1 MFKWLKELFRDD
13 FEEELRAQCEE
24 IQKEMEEEDRKL
36 EEERKEYDAETVRQL
51 EAIFHS
57 NWSTQEYLKQIL
69 YELRVNRRNMDRP

>member
-1 MFKWLKELFRDD
+1 MFSWFKELFHDNI
-13 FEEELRAQCEE
+13 EEEINAEYERV
-24 IQKEMEEEDRKL
+24 QKEIEEDEKKL

-51 EAIFHS
+51 EAVYHS